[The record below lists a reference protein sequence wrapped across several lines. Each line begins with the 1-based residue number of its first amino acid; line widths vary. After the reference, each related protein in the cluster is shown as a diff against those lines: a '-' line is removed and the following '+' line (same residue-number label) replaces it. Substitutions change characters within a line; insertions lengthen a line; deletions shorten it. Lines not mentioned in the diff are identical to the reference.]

1 MFLQVP
7 ENRHPL
13 GYLVEMI
20 PNWKTFSSIIFSKST
35 YEIILEY
42 GNGKDGE
49 ESNRYYCG
57 PTISFELKQITCD
70 LWEVLWIE
78 HKGIRHC
85 FNNNPIGNS
94 VYISSKLAA

>member
-7 ENRHPL
+7 ENRHPI

-20 PNWKTFSSIIFSKST
+20 PNWKAFSSIIFSKST

-42 GNGKDGE
+42 ENRKDGKE
-49 ESNRYYCG
+49 ARYYCG

-70 LWEVLWIE
+70 MWEVLWIE

-85 FNNNPIGNS
+85 FNSKPIGNS
-94 VYISSKLAA
+94 VYITCKSAA